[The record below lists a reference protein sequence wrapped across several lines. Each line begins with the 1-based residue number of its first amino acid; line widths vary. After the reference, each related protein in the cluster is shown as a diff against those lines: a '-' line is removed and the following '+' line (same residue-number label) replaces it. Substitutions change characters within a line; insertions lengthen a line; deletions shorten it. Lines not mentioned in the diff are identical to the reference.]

1 GAIATGKNLGSKL
14 DKCLSSVYNLYIH
27 QKKEDVY
34 VSQAII
40 NLRVPEELKKRAQEK
55 AQTQGESLSTVVRH
69 LLREWSNEK

>member
-1 GAIATGKNLGSKL
+1 M
-14 DKCLSSVYNLYIH
+14 
-27 QKKEDVY
+27 
-34 VSQAII
+34 SQAII